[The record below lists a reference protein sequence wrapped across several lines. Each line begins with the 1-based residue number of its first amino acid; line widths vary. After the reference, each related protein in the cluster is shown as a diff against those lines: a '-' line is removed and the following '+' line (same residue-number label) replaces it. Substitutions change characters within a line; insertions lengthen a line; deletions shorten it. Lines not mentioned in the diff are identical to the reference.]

1 MLPALLSLALLASPP
16 VALAELVSQVRVEV
30 PEPER
35 ERIAGYVS
43 VRPGEPLS
51 RVQVRESAARLYAT
65 GAFADVIV
73 ETRRL
78 EDGLEVV
85 FRTTPAP
92 RLDRVRIEGDQ
103 VVEEGELRRLTRLEK
118 REPLWPTRLEQAAT
132 AAAVEL
138 ADRGYLEARV
148 TAEARPVAGG
158 ADAIFHVTAG
168 PQARVSEVTL
178 VGLDG
183 YAAWGIS
190 ERMRPRA
197 GAPFDRRR
205 AQQAAES
212 IRRELVQ
219 RRRFQARV
227 TTHEVYD
234 PSSASIRLTFQVEAA
249 EPVKVE
255 LRGAPAPK
263 ALQQAVERLLQE
275 GGGRSDALEAAAEQI
290 EEHFQSRGHRDVVVI
305 QRREFLPGHVAF
317 VYEIDPGPR
326 SMAVSVRVTGDAV
339 PDVVLR
345 TRAGDPVQDGLL
357 DADVSA
363 LRRALEDRGHATP
376 LVEAEVPEGGGS
388 VPVVFRVRAGALAR
402 VRSYQALLLEP
413 NPGGVVPPA
422 SHVRVGEPFRVRDVA
437 RERNA
442 LLSVYRNAG
451 HLAIEVTPE
460 VAFSEDRTQADVTL
474 SVDAGPRTTVG
485 RVVVAGLGHTQE
497 RVVQRELTIQP
508 GEPLSLERVLESQRR
523 LAALGI
529 FARADIRELGA
540 ATDPIRDL
548 VVSIVEA
555 PRTTIAYGI
564 GYGERDRL
572 RASIE
577 LTRRNLGGLDRSL
590 TLFTRGSF
598 RGNRVFASY
607 RTPYLFGH
615 RQEFFL
621 SGFRE
626 EEDRESFDFVRYGSL
641 VQTAL
646 RLSPR
651 HGVILRYVYQS
662 TDTFNEEVPC
672 GDVDRQFCD
681 ATVAGPAV
689 TVVNDTRDDPI
700 DPIDGRFLS
709 ADVQLSLEAL
719 GGDSFVKGF
728 FQASL
733 YTPAA
738 PRVVLGLNGRL
749 GLARTLGP
757 NEPLLLPLPERF
769 FAGGDFG
776 PRGFATDAVAP
787 GGGNALLLGSAEL
800 RIDAARKF
808 SVAVFCDV
816 GNIYPLVSDMDIG
829 DLRYTAGAG
838 LRYKSALGPL
848 RVDWGYKL
856 DRRPGESP
864 SHWHFTIGNAF

>member
-1 MLPALLSLALLASPP
+1 MFPKLLSLALLSSLPAAS
-16 VALAELVSQVRVEV
+16 AERVSQVRVEA
-30 PEPER
+30 PESER
-35 ERIAGYVS
+35 ERFAGYVS

-51 RVQVRESAARLYAT
+51 RVQVRKSAARLYAT

-78 EDGLEVV
+78 EGGLEVV

-92 RLDRVRIEGDQ
+92 RLDQVRIEGDR
-103 VVEEGELRRLTRLEK
+103 VIKDGELRRLSGLER
-118 REPLWPTRLEQAAT
+118 REPLWPTRLERAAT
-132 AAAVEL
+132 ATAVAL

-158 ADAIFHVTAG
+158 ADAVFHVTAG
-168 PQARVSEVTL
+168 PRAYVSEATL
-178 VGLDG
+178 MGLDA
-183 YAAWGIS
+183 YAAWGLS

-197 GAPFDRRR
+197 GAPFERRR
-205 AQQAAES
+205 LQAAAES
-212 IRRELVQ
+212 IRRELVK
-219 RRRFQARV
+219 RHRLRARV

-234 PSSASIRLTFQVEAA
+234 PSSSSIGLTFQVEAA

-255 LRGAPAPK
+255 LLGAPAPR
-263 ALQQAVERLLQE
+263 ALQQAVEGLLRE

-290 EEHFQSRGHRDVVVI
+290 EEHFQGRGHRDAVVV
-305 QRREFLPGHVAF
+305 QRQEPQPGFVAL
-317 VYEIDPGPR
+317 VYEIDAGPQT
-326 SMAVSVRVTGDAV
+326 MAASVRVVGDAV
-339 PDVVLR
+339 PEVTLQTLV
-345 TRAGDPVQDGLL
+345 GDPVQDSLL

-363 LRRALEDRGHATP
+363 LSRALEARGHATAS
-376 LVEAEVPEGGGS
+376 VEAEAPEGGGP
-388 VPVVFRVRAGALAR
+388 VPVAFRVRAGPLTR
-402 VRSYQALLLEP
+402 VRSYAAQLLEP
-413 NPGGVVPPA
+413 GVRDVVPRA
-422 SHVRVGEPFRVRDVA
+422 SHVRVGEPFRIRDVA

-442 LLSVYRNAG
+442 LLSAYRNAG
-451 HLAIEVTPE
+451 HLRVEVTPQ
-460 VAFSEDRTQADVTL
+460 VSFSEDRAEADVTL
-474 SVDAGPRTTVG
+474 SVDAGSRTTVG
-485 RVVVAGLGHTQE
+485 RVVVSGLEHTQE

-540 ATDPIRDL
+540 AADPTRDIVVL
-548 VVSIVEA
+548 VEEA
-555 PRTTIAYGI
+555 KRTTIAYGI
-564 GYGERDRL
+564 GYGERDLL

-615 RQEFFL
+615 RQELFL
-621 SGFRE
+621 TGFRE
-626 EEDRESFDFVRYGSL
+626 EEDRESFDYVRYGGL
-641 VQTAL
+641 VQTAF
-646 RLSPR
+646 RLSHR
-651 HGVILRYVYQS
+651 QGVILRYVYQS
-662 TDTFNEEVPC
+662 TDAFNEEVPC

-681 ATVAGPAV
+681 AIVAGPAATIV
-689 TVVNDTRDDPI
+689 DDTRDDPI
-700 DPIDGRFLS
+700 EPNDGHFLS
-709 ADVQLSLEAL
+709 SDVQLSLEAL
-719 GGDSFVKGF
+719 GGDSFVKAF

-733 YTPAA
+733 FARAA

-787 GGGNALLLGSAEL
+787 EGGNALLLGSAEL
-800 RIDAARKF
+800 RIDTTRKF
-808 SVAVFCDV
+808 SVAVFCDT
-816 GNIYPLVSDMDIG
+816 GNVYPLVSDMDIT
-829 DLRYTAGAG
+829 DLRYTAGVG

-856 DRRPGESP
+856 DRRPGEPP
-864 SHWHFTIGNAF
+864 SHWHFTIGHAF